1 MITPKTLSFLRSLK
15 RNNKREW
22 FHANRER
29 FETDCRAPMVEIV
42 ERLAVD
48 MRAFAPELLA
58 GPKESLF
65 RQFRDTRFSEDKTP
79 LKTNIAATF
88 PHRALGR
95 MNGASF
101 YFEIGPDYVWIGGGV
116 YRPDTSQLHLLREHI
131 AANHRKF
138 DAIVKAPAFK
148 KIGGLKGEKLTRV
161 PRGFDKDHPAA
172 DYLMHKQFMGF
183 REEPG
188 AFATSKDFYKHLVGT
203 FKTMAPM
210 VRFLNEPLIAAEA
223 PERKAILDFRS
234 GGDEEEYGAGGKRG
248 RARD

>member
-29 FETDCRAPMVEIV
+29 FDADCRAPMVAIV
-42 ERLAVD
+42 ERLAID
-48 MRAFAPELLA
+48 MPAFAPELLV

-131 AANHRKF
+131 AANYRTF
-138 DAIVKAPAFK
+138 DAMVKTPAFK
-148 KIGGLKGEKLTRV
+148 KLGGLKGDKLTRV
-161 PRGFDKDHPAA
+161 PRGFDKAHPAA
-172 DYLMHKQFMGF
+172 EYLMHKQFMGF
-183 REEPG
+183 REEVG
-188 AFATSKDFYKHLVGT
+188 EFATSKDFYKNLLAT
-203 FKTMAPM
+203 FKTLWPM
-210 VRFLNEPLIAAEA
+210 VKFLNEPLVEAES
-223 PERKAILDFRS
+223 PTRKAHILD
-234 GGDEEEYGAGGKRG
+234 E
-248 RARD
+248 